1 MKIAWEHGCRRE
13 GVGHHGHALTR
24 FLPASLLLLA
34 LLGGLGGCASKQVDE
49 LAAFSSI
56 TFSAPGFYLPP
67 GSTLQWRSDLVYVFD
82 DQREAPENVTPFLQS
97 EIEEYLG
104 SRNYSFVTD
113 GAPADFGIVA
123 AVVLGDDLTARD
135 VLQQYRLTP
144 SFKSS
149 RRYKK
154 GTIVIALYDA
164 ENEQVQW
171 RGAIQANVD
180 LAMPVEQRRQR
191 VQSHTRR
198 LLAMLPGKPPLN

>member
-1 MKIAWEHGCRRE
+1 MRIAAARGCRSN
-13 GVGHHGHALTR
+13 GDSYSCHALAR
-24 FLPASLLLLA
+24 IVPVCILLLA
-34 LLGGLGGCASKQVDE
+34 LLAGPGGCASNRVDE

-82 DQREAPENVTPFLQS
+82 DQREAPGTVTPFLQS